1 MRKPLITAVL
11 VLLLSGCA
19 TLFGSDT
26 KIISFGSRPEAA
38 EVLIDGAS
46 YGTTPVSLELN
57 NHESHVVVFRKE
69 GYRDITC
76 NLDASVETT
85 WVILDVL
92 GGLIPL
98 VVDVATGNWK
108 GIQQESCDVDMV
120 PSSLGLAS
128 ENGWVQFVAD
138 TGVVTH

>member
-1 MRKPLITAVL
+1 MKKPLITAVL

-57 NHESHVVVFRKE
+57 NHESHVVVFRKA

-120 PSSLGLAS
+120 QSLGLVS